1 MKESCQPLILSWENE
16 VSSGSF
22 RSYASHR
29 AVISSDFLRIHFWSF
44 LHILCTFRY
53 LELLCCRCSAIPSSS
68 LSLFYRL
75 FPGKRP
81 VVSSWNSDSFQ
92 SITSVFHR
100 YMILLLISYV
110 LRILEKALR
119 LSTVPFQFPSLHFR
133 SSSGSWSIR
142 VHDIRIAH
150 HSVLGECLIHVASFR
165 PYCRRL
171 MVPWNF
177 LWRLCKPFAFLL
189 IIKASPML
197 PSISCAVS
205 SRQTSPL

>member
-44 LHILCTFRY
+44 VHILCTFRY
-53 LELLCCRCSAIPSSS
+53 LELLCCWCSAIPSSS
-68 LSLFYRL
+68 LPLFYRL

-81 VVSSWNSDSFQ
+81 VVSSWNSDSSQ

>member
-1 MKESCQPLILSWENE
+1 MRSLLDPLEAMPLIELSFPRISCAFISGRSF
-16 VSSGSF
+16 VSCALFVILNSF
-22 RSYASHR
+22 VVDVAL
-29 AVISSDFLRIHFWSF
+29 FLRVH
-44 LHILCTFRY
+44 FRY
-53 LELLCCRCSAIPSSS
+53 FIDCFRVND
-68 LSLFYRL
+68 LSF
-75 FPGKRP
+75 
-81 VVSSWNSDSFQ
+81 SSWNSDSSQ